1 MLKST
6 LVPLSLKEPEE
17 KLEDMAGFISHFG
30 TETVY
35 LLHVFSGSEKEQ
47 ACRESALKDRAALF
61 RDRGMSTETEIRS
74 GTIAGEICK
83 TAAEREVAYIT
94 ILWKKKNIIRRT
106 ILSSPDTDLLRICS
120 YSTLIFKYREQ
131 DRIREWGRDK
141 DGSDKNGISR
151 DKKDKTGSGTGDT
164 SQPGTIVYATDC
176 KRADKKVL
184 PYLKSVP
191 FGAEK
196 LYLLHV
202 RERAPDPESDR
213 KRKVE
218 LSDKLEEL
226 AEQCLDN
233 YENIEKVVLTGSVR
247 RRIAGET
254 RARNAELLVIG
265 RNDKVRPMDKVLGST
280 AESLPHQTHC
290 SVLII
295 A

>member
-1 MLKST
+1 MLKKT
-6 LVPLSLKEPEE
+6 LIPLNLKEPEE
-17 KLEDMAGFISHFG
+17 KLEDLAGFISHFG
-30 TETVY
+30 TKTVY
-35 LLHVFSGSEKEQ
+35 LMHVYSGSEEEKER
-47 ACRESALKDRAALF
+47 RESVLKERAVLF

-74 GTIAGEICK
+74 GAIAGEICK
-83 TAAEREVAYIT
+83 AASEREADYIT
-94 ILWKKKNIIRRT
+94 ILWKKKNIVRRT
-106 ILSSPDTDLLRICS
+106 ILTSPDTDLLRICS
-120 YSTLIFKYREQ
+120 YSTLIFKYRGP
-131 DRIREWGRDK
+131 DRIREWVRDK
-141 DGSDKNGISR
+141 DGRGRDNYDKAGA
-151 DKKDKTGSGTGDT
+151 GSADT

-191 FGAEK
+191 FGAGE
-196 LYLLHV
+196 LHLLHV

-213 KRKVE
+213 KRKEE
-218 LSDKLEEL
+218 LSDKLDEM
-226 AEQCLDN
+226 AEQCRSSYD
-233 YENIEKVVLTGSVR
+233 NIEKVLLTGSVR

-254 RARNAELLVIG
+254 RARNADLLVIG